1 MKKQLILL
9 LILPYFLIAQV
20 QKGAISP
27 NTKSKTST
35 NQNSRFATTDG
46 TSNQLSGNQFEHDAS
61 GNITKDLTQGI
72 ANIIYDTYL
81 SKPKEITFID
91 GRKLNI
97 YYDGAGTKLKT
108 VLTKNNV
115 LIVQYEYA
123 GNVTYIKKQ
132 GDTQSKLLEI
142 NIPEIGGRAIP
153 NPNDPTKFTYEF
165 DIEDH
170 TGSPRVTFRA
180 NSSNQLE
187 VVRSQDYD
195 PFGVVLDGIDYKAP
209 SDTLHRKYFFNGKE
223 YMITVGLKMYDYGA
237 RQYNPRLGRFYQV
250 DPKADLM
257 PNISPYAFSF
267 NNPLR
272 YRDYDGQIPYPISVR
287 SFAPFKDF
295 GFGYHGDNRGYST
308 SSDVS
313 ARVHQRINFDTD
325 RNFVTANAWSSPTYK
340 VNNPSDSRTA
350 SPTVEFTSDLAISKI
365 RNAKTYSFG
374 THSAGANPDIKGS
387 PDIDVFSIF
396 SITANS
402 KTGNLSISGK
412 LTGDSFP
419 SKEAF
424 ISDPSGQSV
433 FLGIGQIASRV
444 SENWGPLT
452 ELPGNNSQNP
462 ITNFNISITTDKKG
476 NFTNVQYGKTTFS
489 IQDWNKSF
497 TSENT
502 QR

>member
-1 MKKQLILL
+1 MLL
-9 LILPYFLIAQV
+9 LFLPYFLIAQV
-20 QKGAISP
+20 KKGAIST

-35 NQNSRFATTDG
+35 NQNSRFGTTNG

-72 ANIIYDTYL
+72 SNIIYDTYL
-81 SKPKEITFID
+81 SKPKEIIFID

-132 GDTQSKLLEI
+132 GDTESKLLEI

-153 NPNDPTKFTYEF
+153 DPNDPTKFTYEF

-187 VVRSQDYD
+187 IVRSQDYD
-195 PFGVVLDGIDYKAP
+195 PFGVVLEGIDYKSP

-223 YMITVGLKMYDYGA
+223 YMITVGLKMYDYGV

-250 DPKADLM
+250 DPKTSMM
-257 PNISPYAFSF
+257 PSWSPYAFSF

-272 YRDYDGQIPYPISVR
+272 YIDHDGQIPYPITVR

-295 GFGYHGDNRGYST
+295 GFGYHGDIRGYST
-308 SSDVS
+308 NPTAS
-313 ARVHQRINFDTD
+313 ARVHQNINFDTD
-325 RNFVTANAWSSPTYK
+325 RNFVSANVWSSPTYK
-340 VNNPSDSRTA
+340 VDNPSGSRTA

-365 RNAKTYSFG
+365 GNAKTYSFG
-374 THSAGANPDIKGS
+374 THSAGANPLTPPGT
-387 PDIDVFSIF
+387 PEIDVFSNF

-402 KTGNLSISGK
+402 KTGNLSISGR
-412 LTGDSFP
+412 LTGDNFP
-419 SKEAF
+419 STEAF

-433 FLGIGQIASRV
+433 FLGIGKLEQMWVKILDRLL
-444 SENWGPLT
+444 NW
-452 ELPGNNSQNP
+452 
-462 ITNFNISITTDKKG
+462 
-476 NFTNVQYGKTTFS
+476 
-489 IQDWNKSF
+489 
-497 TSENT
+497 
-502 QR
+502 